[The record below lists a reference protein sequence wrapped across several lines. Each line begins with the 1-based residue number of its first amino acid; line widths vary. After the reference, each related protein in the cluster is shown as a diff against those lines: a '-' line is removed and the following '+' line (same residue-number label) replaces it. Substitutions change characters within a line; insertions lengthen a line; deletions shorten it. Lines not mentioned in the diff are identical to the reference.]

1 MRGAPRCGRC
11 RRTRHGGAHARCD
24 GTTRADRRALAD
36 HFAYSMAGL
45 ARLTVAEPDPVV
57 IGQGFNVLIATP

>member
-1 MRGAPRCGRC
+1 
-11 RRTRHGGAHARCD
+11 
-24 GTTRADRRALAD
+24 
-36 HFAYSMAGL
+36 MAGL